1 MMYIPSADIHL
12 SGKIL
17 LPPMQKIC
25 TYILDFEADINL
37 LVVIKKYA
45 ETSIAA
51 EILLPL
57 SIAERKFVQKVLPFI
72 EHILLWLHILKCL
85 QKASKAAAILLPPIA
100 NQIKVCTLFIK
111 LAADFTFLADINR
124 SAAIS
129 FPFLL
134 KKILVSPRY
143 YLWLHYDP
151 WEP

>member
-1 MMYIPSADIHL
+1 MYIPSADIHL

-57 SIAERKFVQKVLPFI
+57 SIAEMKFFA
-72 EHILLWLHILKCL
+72 E
-85 QKASKAAAILLPPIA
+85 S
-100 NQIKVCTLFIK
+100 
-111 LAADFTFLADINR
+111 FTFHRADITLISDIEMCAESFKGCNNS
-124 SAAIS
+124 SATYCKS
-129 FPFLL
+129 QNH
-134 KKILVSPRY
+134 K
-143 YLWLHYDP
+143 
-151 WEP
+151 